1 VSDAVSDVPRRITGL
16 LGVEVTMRTFTF
28 AGALE
33 VSATIPEKPLTLL
46 MANLKMTW
54 LGEISVLL
62 ELKFDCI

>member
-46 MANLKMTW
+46 TATLKMTW
-54 LGEISVLL
+54 SGEISVLL
-62 ELKFDCI
+62 ELEFGCI